1 MSEKNTK
8 EKVLKPWQNKMH
20 EIIYE
25 AYTPAGKL
33 FDVILLVLI
42 LVSIAAVMLESV
54 PFIDKKYGSI
64 LIVIEWIITV
74 LFTLE
79 YIARLLCIQKPVR
92 YILSFYGIVDL
103 LSILPSYLGLFV
115 SSTHSLTIIRTLRLL
130 RVFRILKLVRFVKET
145 NLLIKSLRASLP
157 KITVFIFFV
166 LCLTFILGTVMYI
179 IEGPESGFKSIPVSI
194 YWAIVT
200 LTTVG
205 YGDIAPVTPIGQF
218 IASLIMLTGYAI
230 IAVPTGI
237 VSVEIAKH
245 EMSKKILTRTCPTCT
260 KEGHD
265 SDAMYCSNCGASLE

>member
-1 MSEKNTK
+1 MSK
-8 EKVLKPWQNKMH
+8 EKTNQKILKPWQNKMH

-25 AYTPAGKL
+25 AHTPAGKL
-33 FDVILLVLI
+33 FDIVLLVMILLSV
-42 LVSIAAVMLESV
+42 AAVMLESV
-54 PFIDKKYGSI
+54 PTVNVKYGDE
-64 LIVIEWIITV
+64 LIIIEWCITF

-79 YIARLLCIQKPVR
+79 YIARLMCIQKPIR

-115 SSTHSLTIIRTLRLL
+115 TEAHSLTIIRTLRLL
-130 RVFRILKLVRFVKET
+130 RVFRILKLMRFVKET

-157 KITVFIFFV
+157 KITVFVFFV

-179 IEGPESGFKSIPVSI
+179 VEGPESGFKSIPISI

-205 YGDIAPVTPIGQF
+205 YGDIAPITPLGQF
-218 IASLIMLTGYAI
+218 IASIIMLTGYAI

-237 VSVEIAKH
+237 VSVEIAKQ
-245 EMSKKILTRTCPTCT
+245 EISKKIFTRTCTSCT

-265 SDAMYCSNCGASLE
+265 SDALFCKDCGASLD

>member
-1 MSEKNTK
+1 MSK
-8 EKVLKPWQNKMH
+8 ETTNQKILKPWQNKMH

-25 AYTPAGKL
+25 AHTPAGKL
-33 FDVILLVLI
+33 FDIVLLILILL
-42 LVSIAAVMLESV
+42 SITAVMLESV
-54 PFIDKKYGSI
+54 PSIFRKYGDE
-64 LIVIEWIITV
+64 LIVIEWCITI

-79 YIARLLCIQKPVR
+79 YFARLMCIQKPIR
-92 YILSFYGIVDL
+92 YVLSFYGIVDL

-115 SSTHSLTIIRTLRLL
+115 NEAHSLTIIRTLRLL
-130 RVFRILKLVRFVKET
+130 RVFRILKLMRFVKET

-157 KITVFIFFV
+157 KITVFVFFV

-179 IEGPESGFKSIPVSI
+179 VEGPESGFKSIPVSI

-205 YGDIAPVTPIGQF
+205 YGDIAPITPLGQF
-218 IASLIMLTGYAI
+218 IASIIMLTGYAI

-237 VSVEIAKH
+237 VSVEIAKQ
-245 EMSKKILTRTCPTCT
+245 EISNKIFTRNCPTCT

-265 SDAMYCSNCGASLE
+265 SDALFCKECGASLE